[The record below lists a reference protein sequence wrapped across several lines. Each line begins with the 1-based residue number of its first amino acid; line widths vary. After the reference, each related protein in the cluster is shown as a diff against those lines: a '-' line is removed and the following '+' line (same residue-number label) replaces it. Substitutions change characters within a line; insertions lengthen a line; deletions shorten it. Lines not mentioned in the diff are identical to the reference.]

1 MRILVFQHLDI
12 EHPGIFLEF
21 LKEDGVHWDTVE
33 LDEGD
38 PIPPLEGYDAL
49 WVMGGPMD
57 VWEEDLHPWL
67 KPEKRAI
74 REAVLEHR
82 MPYLGICLGHQLL
95 ADALGGK
102 VGKMPQPEVGVM
114 KIKYADAA
122 AADPLFAG
130 MASPATCL
138 QWHGAAV
145 LQPPAG
151 AVVLAHSPLCA
162 VQAMRVNDHAY
173 GVQYHLEITARTVS
187 EWSSIS
193 AYEDALV
200 KSMGPGA
207 GERLAA
213 QTMQALP
220 QLNRDAR
227 QVYERF
233 MVLARKRQA

>member
-1 MRILVFQHLDI
+1 MRVLVFQHLDI

-21 LKEDGVHWDTVE
+21 LKEEGISWDTVE

-38 PIPPLEGYDAL
+38 PIPSLAGYDAL

-57 VWEEDLHPWL
+57 VWEENLHPWL
-67 KPEKRAI
+67 KPEKQAI
-74 REAVLEHR
+74 REAVSER
-82 MPYLGICLGHQLL
+82 GMPYLGICLGHQLL
-95 ADALGGK
+95 ADALGGR
-102 VGKMPQPEVGVM
+102 VGKMAAPEVGVM
-114 KIKYADAA
+114 QIHYSDAA
-122 AADPLFAG
+122 AADPVFAG

-162 VQAMRVNDHAY
+162 VQAMRINEHAY

-187 EWSSIS
+187 EWSSVS

-200 KSMGPGA
+200 KSMGPDA
-207 GERLAA
+207 SERLAA
-213 QTMQALP
+213 QTLDVLP

-227 QVYERF
+227 RVYERF
-233 MVLARKRQA
+233 MALARRR

>member
-1 MRILVFQHLDI
+1 VRVLVFQHLDI
-12 EHPGIFLEF
+12 EHPGIFLDF
-21 LKEDGVHWDTVE
+21 LREEGVRWDTVE

-38 PIPPLEGYDAL
+38 PIPPLTGYDAL

-57 VWEEDLHPWL
+57 VWEENLHPWL
-67 KPEKRAI
+67 KAEKQAI
-74 REAVLEHR
+74 RGAVLERR

-102 VGKMPQPEVGVM
+102 VGKMAEPEVGVM
-114 KIKYADAA
+114 QVQYTSAA
-122 AADPLFAG
+122 ATDPVFAG

-162 VQAMRVNDHAY
+162 VQAMRVNEHAY
-173 GVQYHLEITARTVS
+173 GVQYHVEITANTVS
-187 EWSSIS
+187 QWSSVS
-193 AYEDALV
+193 AYEDALEQ
-200 KSMGPGA
+200 SMGAGA

-213 QTMQALP
+213 QTLQALP

-233 MVLARKRQA
+233 MNLVRGRQA

>member
-21 LKEDGVHWDTVE
+21 LKEDGVRWDTVE
-33 LDEGD
+33 LDEGE
-38 PIPPLEGYDAL
+38 PIPPLNGYDAL

-67 KPEKRAI
+67 RMEKQAI
-74 REAVLEHR
+74 REAVLERR

-95 ADALGGK
+95 ADALGGR
-102 VGKMPQPEVGVM
+102 VGKMARPEVGVM
-114 KIKYADAA
+114 QIEYSEAA
-122 AADPLFAG
+122 AADPVFAG

-151 AVVLAHSPLCA
+151 AVVLARSPLCA
-162 VQAMRVNDHAY
+162 VQAMRVNEHAY

-187 EWSSIS
+187 EWSSVS
-193 AYEDALV
+193 AYEDALE
-200 KSMGPGA
+200 KSLGPDA
-207 GERLAA
+207 SERLAA
-213 QTMQALP
+213 ETLKALP
-220 QLNRDAR
+220 RLNRDAR
-227 QVYERF
+227 RVYDRF
-233 MVLARKRQA
+233 MGLARKRRA

>member
-12 EHPGIFLEF
+12 EHPGIFLDF
-21 LKEDGVHWDTVE
+21 LKAEGVPWDTVE

-38 PIPPLEGYDAL
+38 PIPPLAGYDAL

-57 VWEEDLHPWL
+57 VWEEDRHPWL
-67 KPEKRAI
+67 KPEKQAI
-74 REAVLEHR
+74 REAVLERR

-102 VGKMPQPEVGVM
+102 VGLMPQPEVGVM
-114 KIKYADAA
+114 QVEYSGAA

-151 AVVLAHSPLCA
+151 AVVLARSPLCA
-162 VQAMRVNDHAY
+162 VQAMRVNEHAY
-173 GVQYHLEITARTVS
+173 GVQYHVEITAATVS
-187 EWSSIS
+187 QWSSVS
-193 AYEDALV
+193 AYESALER
-200 KSMGPGA
+200 SLGA
-207 GERLAA
+207 GASERLAA
-213 QTMQALP
+213 QTLQVLP

-227 QVYERF
+227 RVYERF
-233 MVLARKRQA
+233 MSLVRGRQS